1 MIEEVLKDL
10 TAAIREN
17 TEVLKTLANP
27 ATTDVSVLVDGSTV
41 GSGVGAAIAEA
52 VADSNAVEKPEEA
65 QEPEALPVVEDNGV
79 AVISEEQKAAL
90 RKEGIRIKKAGKVSD
105 FKKVLTDYQYEKV
118 SDIKVKDYDEI
129 LEITKSIK

>member
-17 TEVLKTLANP
+17 TEEMARQSALVKKLIPTERNVVLNAQEVGTA
-27 ATTDVSVLVDGSTV
+27 VS
-41 GSGVGAAIAEA
+41 AAITSAATEE
-52 VADSNAVEKPEEA
+52 VKEA
-65 QEPEALPVVEDNGV
+65 QEAKTTPVVEDNGV
-79 AVISEEQKAAL
+79 TVISGEQKAAL

-129 LEITKSIK
+129 LEIAKSIK

>member
-17 TEVLKTLANP
+17 TEELARQSALVKELIPTERNV
-27 ATTDVSVLVDGSTV
+27 ALNAQEVGCAVS
-41 GSGVGAAIAEA
+41 AAIT
-52 VADSNAVEKPEEA
+52 NAVTEA
-65 QEPEALPVVEDNGV
+65 PKESQEVVRADV
-79 AVISEEQKAAL
+79 AKDAHDKISEDQKATL

-118 SDIKVKDYDEI
+118 SDIQVKDYDEI

>member
-17 TEVLKTLANP
+17 TEALARQGALVKELIPVERNVTLNAQEVGC
-27 ATTDVSVLVDGSTV
+27 AVS
-41 GSGVGAAIAEA
+41 AAIT
-52 VADSNAVEKPEEA
+52 NAVTEA
-65 QEPEALPVVEDNGV
+65 PKESQEVVRADV
-79 AVISEEQKAAL
+79 AKDAHDKISEDQKAAL

>member
-17 TEVLKTLANP
+17 TEELARQSASVKTLIPTESNVTLNAK
-27 ATTDVSVLVDGSTV
+27 
-41 GSGVGAAIAEA
+41 GVGEAVSAAITS
-52 VADSNAVEKPEEA
+52 VVTEEA
-65 QEPEALPVVEDNGV
+65 DGPQVAMSANVVKDEHDKIN
-79 AVISEEQKAAL
+79 EEQKADL
-90 RKEGIRIKKAGKVSD
+90 RKEGVRIKKAGKVSD

-129 LEITKSIK
+129 LEIAKSIK

>member
-17 TEVLKTLANP
+17 TEELARQSASVKTLIPTESNVTLNAK
-27 ATTDVSVLVDGSTV
+27 
-41 GSGVGAAIAEA
+41 GVGEAVSAAITS
-52 VADSNAVEKPEEA
+52 VVTEEA
-65 QEPEALPVVEDNGV
+65 EDPQVAMSANVVKDEHDKIN
-79 AVISEEQKAAL
+79 EEQKAAL
-90 RKEGIRIKKAGKVSD
+90 RKEGVRIKKAGKSSD

-129 LEITKSIK
+129 LEIAKSIK

>member
-17 TEVLKTLANP
+17 TEELARQSALVKELIPMERNVTLN
-27 ATTDVSVLVDGSTV
+27 VQE
-41 GSGVGAAIAEA
+41 VGAAVSTAILNDANEGA
-52 VADSNAVEKPEEA
+52 NES
-65 QEPEALPVVEDNGV
+65 QEPEAPPVVEDNGV